1 MALTLITRF
10 SPKDTGNIYKI
21 EIVQASNQNFLG
33 QGSFFGISINISS
46 TAKERPS
53 RGREMLEFILLNILT
68 LRFKR

>member
-1 MALTLITRF
+1 MALTLIIRF

-46 TAKERPS
+46 TERKTFQGEGNVGVYSPKY
-53 RGREMLEFILLNILT
+53 FNIA
-68 LRFKR
+68 F